1 MKLTIRFV
9 LIAACVG
16 ALIGS
21 ASAQDLSRQL
31 SQLAGV
37 NAGRYVSPLLSGW
50 GVGLNSALYH
60 SADLHDVLGFDIGVK
75 ATFFP
80 WKDEDKTYDFQMPS
94 TIVAGPVTL
103 VADRDYPGV
112 VKAQSV
118 AGDAKTTSVNTLA
131 SAPGGS
137 REILQIPGGVGAA
150 GAGLFVPQVSLGLPF
165 GLEVSARFMPT
176 ITIKEVGK
184 VNYLGFGVRYSID
197 QWIPFCPVDIAV
209 HFMTQKFNFKD
220 SVDNNLISASAL
232 AYGAEVSKSLLFLT
246 VYAGFQLENAKFTVG
261 PYDAVFLAA
270 GQPVTAH
277 VDAFDVESPNKSRVT
292 LGVRLLLAVV
302 NVHAE
307 YAIAKTPMFAAG
319 LGITFR

>member
-1 MKLTIRFV
+1 MKSTIRCA
-9 LIAACVG
+9 LIAICVG

-31 SQLAGV
+31 SQLAGE

-60 SADLHDVLGFDIGVK
+60 SADLHDVLGFDLGVK
-75 ATFFP
+75 VTFFP
-80 WKDEDKTYDFQMPS
+80 WKDEDKTYDFAMPRS
-94 TIVAGPVTL
+94 IATPLGPL
-103 VADRDYPGV
+103 IADRDYPGT

-118 AGDAKTTSVNTLA
+118 AGDTKTTPVHS
-131 SAPGGS
+131 SAATGS
-137 REILQIPGGVGAA
+137 QEIFSIPGGVGAT
-150 GAGLFVPQVSLGLPF
+150 GAGLFVPQASIGLPF
-165 GLEVSARFMPT
+165 GLEVSARYMPPLK
-176 ITIKEVGK
+176 IKDVGK

-220 SVDNNLISASAL
+220 SSDNNLISASAL

-246 VYAGFQLENAKFTVG
+246 VYAGFQLESAKFTVG
-261 PYDAVFLAA
+261 PYDAVFIA
-270 GQPVTAH
+270 GSQRVTAH
-277 VDAFDVESPNKSRVT
+277 VNAFDVESPNKSRVT
-292 LGVRLLLAVV
+292 VGVRLLLAVI

-307 YAIAKTPMFAAG
+307 YAVAKTPMFAAG
-319 LGITFR
+319 VGITFR

>member
-1 MKLTIRFV
+1 MKSTIRIA
-9 LIAACVG
+9 LIVICVG

-50 GVGLNSALYH
+50 GVGLNSALYY
-60 SADLHDVLGFDIGVK
+60 SADLHEILGFDIGVK
-75 ATFFP
+75 ATFYP
-80 WKDEDKTYDFQMPS
+80 WKDEDKTYEFQMPS
-94 TIVAGPVTL
+94 SIVAGPITL
-103 VADRDYPGV
+103 HAGTDYPASIN
-112 VKAQSV
+112 AQSV
-118 AGDAKTTSVNTLA
+118 AGSQDATPVRTSATSLLPNQEVF
-131 SAPGGS
+131 
-137 REILQIPGGVGAA
+137 RIPGGLGIA
-150 GAGLFVPQVSLGLPF
+150 GAPLIVPQASLGLPF

-176 ITIKEVGK
+176 ITIKNVGK

-220 SVDNNLISASAL
+220 SSDNNLISASAL

-277 VDAFDVESPNKSRVT
+277 VDAFDVESPNKSRITV
-292 LGVRLLLAVV
+292 GVRLLLAII

-307 YAIAKTPMFAAG
+307 YEVAKTPLFAAG
-319 LGITFR
+319 VGITFR